1 MPQMKLHA
9 MGITFVLCCARDAW
23 HFRSEARHRATDA
36 AAQDVLHVT
45 NFGKFY
51 ATSVGHPHL
60 HVEGIKNYGAEWSL
74 QPESAFTGPIR
85 LTIGCADSVG
95 GLMMSA
101 M

>member
-1 MPQMKLHA
+1 MKLHA

-36 AAQDVLHVT
+36 AAQDVLHVI

-60 HVEGIKNYGAEWSL
+60 HVEGITKLLGGV
-74 QPESAFTGPIR
+74 ESSTREFFHRSNKTNNR
-85 LTIGCADSVG
+85 VR
-95 GLMMSA
+95 
-101 M
+101 